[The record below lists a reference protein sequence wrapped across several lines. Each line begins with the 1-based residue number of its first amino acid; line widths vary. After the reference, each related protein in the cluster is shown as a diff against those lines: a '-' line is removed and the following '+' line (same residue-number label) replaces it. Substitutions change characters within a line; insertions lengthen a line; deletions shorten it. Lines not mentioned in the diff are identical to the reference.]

1 MPGECMDNFRAV
13 YKILTQLE
21 KDMDLPHP
29 QIEKIDHTAL
39 GVSENRWM
47 CYMEMM
53 EDCGYIKGAFI
64 MTDITG
70 EKTCDCTNIQI
81 TLKGLEYLQ
90 ENSIMRKLFYAA
102 RDIKSVTPGI

>member
-1 MPGECMDNFRAV
+1 MDNFRAV

-53 EDCGYIKGAFI
+53 ED
-64 MTDITG
+64 
-70 EKTCDCTNIQI
+70 
-81 TLKGLEYLQ
+81 
-90 ENSIMRKLFYAA
+90 
-102 RDIKSVTPGI
+102 